1 MAWFR
6 KKENTHAYL
15 GLIPAKRVK
24 VNRLHR
30 LANWLDNWH
39 FTRVTASLSSLALIL
54 TLPML
59 WIDLFDRYEQRNNQA
74 WQLVTAKAT
83 GNSGK
88 RQALEYLNKSIFF
101 FKEKSPLVGINLS
114 DVYLRNV
121 ELPGADLRNAILM
134 GSDLSGADLSGAYL
148 MNADLSGAILRNVD
162 LRNVDLSGAYLMS
175 AYLRNVDLSG
185 AMLMGAFLMNA
196 DLSGAILEEVT
207 GLTQNA
213 LDNACGNK
221 ETILPEGL
229 TIKPCQLY

>member
-1 MAWFR
+1 MFFTFFYGKNNISCKYLHNQVPGKKIPLNPRPILSSIGLSVFIYYRLISWFKVVFKMAWFR

-114 DVYLRNV
+114 DV
-121 ELPGADLRNAILM
+121 
-134 GSDLSGADLSGAYL
+134 
-148 MNADLSGAILRNVD
+148 
-162 LRNVDLSGAYLMS
+162 
-175 AYLRNVDLSG
+175 
-185 AMLMGAFLMNA
+185 
-196 DLSGAILEEVT
+196 
-207 GLTQNA
+207 
-213 LDNACGNK
+213 
-221 ETILPEGL
+221 
-229 TIKPCQLY
+229 